1 MDKIAYLKI
10 LQLKHNELDRKIS
23 QQQRELYIDNLHIMP
38 LKKEKLRLKEE
49 IKRYRGE
56 MT

>member
-1 MDKIAYLKI
+1 MDKIAYVKI